1 MADEKKGSI
10 GTNDWVKDKHKLNPV
25 PSFNFALEVEAM
37 FFMPLKSV
45 RVFNKE
51 NEFEYYQEGGL
62 NDYVHMLRKPVSKPF
77 TFQVE
82 RYVGTSANTDFA
94 TSFID
99 PIALGTELILPVILY
114 VTRFPASN
122 SGDNFKPNNTPRC
135 YIFTGCVV
143 TAKEYGELNAER
155 SGLYTETTTIAYK
168 ELFVMNGL
176 STDWEGRELWE
187 FPKDANNKGN
197 KPKNKIKWSDKDTV
211 KPASQWEYT
220 GDVKGKGP
228 RHDLYEK
235 AAENNGKKPKPSQ
248 WEYDGTV
255 KGKGTSHDINKKAGG
270 EKKDGTPWNIKEAKS
285 PYQPSKGI
293 KWSDKDTKKDPSKWE
308 YDGTVKGKGTSHD
321 TNKKAGGEK
330 KDGTPWNIDSASSP
344 YKPNDYVHWSDKD
357 TKKNPVVWEYDGTV
371 QGKGTRRA
379 LMANELAK

>member
-211 KPASQWEYT
+211 KPASLWEFPKDANNKGNKPKNKIKWSDKDTVKPASQWEYT

-270 EKKDGTPWNIKEAKS
+270 EKKDGTPWNI
-285 PYQPSKGI
+285 
-293 KWSDKDTKKDPSKWE
+293 
-308 YDGTVKGKGTSHD
+308 
-321 TNKKAGGEK
+321 
-330 KDGTPWNIDSASSP
+330 DSASSP